1 MKKGIQER
9 KVLSNKNENQS
20 IHSKRISKHYK
31 IENKELRVLT
41 LPFSS
46 RSLIPISQVD
56 ATKMSRIFE
65 FIFENSIIDVQD
77 FDIQKWAQ
85 YKPFYL

>member
-1 MKKGIQER
+1 MKKGIQEK
-9 KVLSNKNENQS
+9 KVLTNKNEIHS

-31 IENKELRVLT
+31 IEQGKKVISNFRNKELRVLT

-46 RSLIPISQVD
+46 KSLIPISQVD

-77 FDIQKWAQ
+77 FDI
-85 YKPFYL
+85 